1 MSAQTGAEDVLS
13 DQARWAAALRLL
25 QEALNVLDDS
35 DAPPEIGAQLS
46 MAINRLE
53 RAIHRSVQRSS

>member
-1 MSAQTGAEDVLS
+1 LS